1 MKCSDIIAKKIES
14 LTDFAFTGQGGS
26 VVHILDSLKRVSNVK
41 IIPSQNEQGASMA
54 ADAYTRATDKIG
66 VVIAT
71 SGPGI
76 LNALQ
81 GMACSYYDSV
91 PSLYISGAPVTSAL
105 KKNKNIRQVGFQEMD
120 IPSIVNSFCKYV
132 VRIMDPRDV
141 IYEIDKAIDIA
152 TSGRP
157 GPVVIDLPDDIQRMD
172 ISENDLKKF
181 NSIEKKE
188 DLKLDESKFSEFV
201 SLLENSKRPLFIF
214 GNGIKISKTEN
225 LCQQIVNK
233 FNIPYAPTWASYD
246 LFNSDDELNV
256 GSFGMY
262 ATRHGNFSVEN
273 SDLLI
278 ILGSRLNGT
287 LTGSKKQI
295 FSSNSKKI
303 QVDIDE
309 NELNLGD
316 GFHVDIKFN
325 SNVKIFL
332 EELLKNDIKLNNFND
347 WKKKINEW
355 KEKYPIILDEYKNQT
370 KNVNPYLFFDK
381 LSELTKEG
389 DIIIPDASANLVWT
403 YQAYKSKKNQKIF
416 TALNHSPM
424 GYSVP
429 AAIGPALT
437 TKKNVIA
444 IIGDG
449 SMQMNIQEIE
459 NIKAHNLNIKIFLIN
474 NFGYGMVKQ
483 TIDTWL
489 DGNYVGCDTSSGLS
503 LPDFSKVFNSYGIK
517 TLKINNHNEMHD
529 IIDTCLNLSG
539 PVMCEVIV
547 NEKQRIIPKTKA
559 GSPLHDMLPKLSD
572 EEIESNIIK

>member
-14 LTDFAFTGQGGS
+14 ITDFAFTGQGGS
-26 VVHILDSLKRVSNVK
+26 VVHILDSLKKANKVK

-54 ADAYTRATDKIG
+54 ADAYSRATDKVG

-120 IPSIVNSFCKYV
+120 IPGIVSSFCKYV
-132 VRIMDPRDV
+132 VRIMDPKDA

-152 TSGRP
+152 KSGRP

-172 ISENDLKKF
+172 VNESELKQYKPLVQEDNLLLDDNKF
-181 NSIEKKE
+181 NQF
-188 DLKLDESKFSEFV
+188 L
-201 SLLENSKRPLFIF
+201 SLLKNSKRPLFIF

-225 LCQQIVNK
+225 LCLSLVKK
-233 FNIPYAPTWASYD
+233 FNIPYAPTWASFD
-246 LFNSDDELNV
+246 LFASDDELNV

-273 SDLLI
+273 CDLLI

-287 LTGSKKQI
+287 LTGSKKNI
-295 FSSNSKKI
+295 FSSQSKKI
-303 QVDIDE
+303 HVDIDE

-316 GFHVDIKFN
+316 GFEVDIKFN
-325 SNVKIFL
+325 SDVKLFL
-332 EELLKNDIKLNNFND
+332 EKLSKIDVKLNNFED
-347 WKKKINEW
+347 WKKKINLW
-355 KEKYPIILDEYKNQT
+355 KEKYPIIEEDYKKQT

-381 LSELTKEG
+381 LSELTVEG

-416 TALNHSPM
+416 TSLNHSPM

-459 NIKAHNLNIKIFLIN
+459 NIKAYNLNVKIFIIN

-489 DGNYVGCDTSSGLS
+489 EGNYVGCDASSGLS

-529 IIDTCLNLSG
+529 IINNCLNLSG
-539 PVMCEVIV
+539 PVMCEVMV

-559 GSPLHDMLPKLSD
+559 GSPLYDMLPKLSD
-572 EEIESNIIK
+572 EEIKSNLI

>member
-14 LTDFAFTGQGGS
+14 ITDLAFTGQGGS
-26 VVHILDSLKRVSNVK
+26 VVHILDSLKRVSKVK

-54 ADAYTRATDKIG
+54 ADAYTRTTDKIG

-76 LNALQ
+76 LNTLQ

-105 KKNKNIRQVGFQEMD
+105 KKNENIRQVGFQEMD

-132 VRIMDPRDV
+132 VRIMDPKDV

-172 ISENDLKKF
+172 VNENDLKKY
-181 NSIEKKE
+181 NNVEKKE
-188 DLKLDESKFSEFV
+188 DLKLDETKFDEFI
-201 SLLENSKRPLFIF
+201 SLLEKSKRPLFIF

-233 FNIPYAPTWASYD
+233 FNIPYSPTWASFD
-246 LFNSDDELNV
+246 LFSSDDELNV

-316 GFHVDIKFN
+316 GFHIDIKFN
-325 SNVKIFL
+325 SSVKIFL
-332 EELLKNDIKLNNFND
+332 ERLIKNDLKLNNFD
-347 WKKKINEW
+347 EWKKINEW
-355 KEKYPIILDEYKNQT
+355 KKKYPIILDEYKNQT

-437 TKKNVIA
+437 TKNVIA

-459 NIKAHNLNIKIFLIN
+459 NIKAHDLNIKIFIIN

-517 TLKINNHNEMHD
+517 TLKINNHNEMHN

-547 NEKQRIIPKTKA
+547 DEKQRIIPKTKA

>member
-262 ATRHGNFSVEN
+262 ATRHGNFSVES

-325 SNVKIFL
+325 SDVKIFL
-332 EELLKNDIKLNNFND
+332 KRLLQNDVKLNNFD
-347 WKKKINEW
+347 KWKKKINEW

>member
-325 SNVKIFL
+325 SDVKIFL
-332 EELLKNDIKLNNFND
+332 KRLLQNDVKLNNFD
-347 WKKKINEW
+347 KWKKKINEW

-559 GSPLHDMLPKLSD
+559 GSPLYDMLPRLSD

>member
-278 ILGSRLNGT
+278 ILGSRPNGT

-325 SNVKIFL
+325 SDVKIFL
-332 EELLKNDIKLNNFND
+332 KRLLQNDVKLNNFD
-347 WKKKINEW
+347 KWKKKINEW

>member
-325 SNVKIFL
+325 SDVKIFL
-332 EELLKNDIKLNNFND
+332 KRLLQNDVKLNNFD
-347 WKKKINEW
+347 KWKKKINEW

-403 YQAYKSKKNQKIF
+403 YQAYRSKKNQKIF

>member
-1 MKCSDIIAKKIES
+1 MKCSDLIAKKIETIS
-14 LTDFAFTGQGGS
+14 DFAFTGQGGS
-26 VVHILDSLKRVSNVK
+26 VVHILDSLKRVTKVK

-54 ADAYTRATDKIG
+54 ADAYTRATDKMG

-76 LNALQ
+76 LNTLQ
-81 GMACSYYDSV
+81 GMACSYYDSI

-120 IPSIVNSFCKYV
+120 IPGIVNSFCKYV
-132 VRIMDPRDV
+132 IRVMDPKDA
-141 IYEIDKAIDIA
+141 IYEIDKAVDIA
-152 TSGRP
+152 KSGRP

-172 ISENDLKKF
+172 VNENDLKKY
-181 NSIEKKE
+181 NPIIEKE
-188 DLKLDESKFSEFV
+188 NSSLDDSKFKKFI
-201 SLLENSKRPLFIF
+201 SLLKKSKRPLFIF
-214 GNGIKISKTEN
+214 GNGIKISKVEN
-225 LCQQIVNK
+225 LCHEIVNK
-233 FNIPYAPTWASYD
+233 LNIPYAPTWASFD
-246 LFNSDDELNV
+246 LFASDDKLNV

-325 SNVKIFL
+325 SDVKIFL
-332 EELLKNDIKLNNFND
+332 KRLLENDVKLNSFEE

-424 GYSVP
+424 GYSVA

-459 NIKAHNLNIKIFLIN
+459 NIKAHNLNIKIFIIN

-559 GSPLHDMLPKLSD
+559 GSPLYDMLPRLSD

>member
-262 ATRHGNFSVEN
+262 ATRHGNFSVES

-437 TKKNVIA
+437 TKKKRNC
-444 IIGDG
+444 
-449 SMQMNIQEIE
+449 
-459 NIKAHNLNIKIFLIN
+459 
-474 NFGYGMVKQ
+474 
-483 TIDTWL
+483 
-489 DGNYVGCDTSSGLS
+489 NYW
-503 LPDFSKVFNSYGIK
+503 
-517 TLKINNHNEMHD
+517 
-529 IIDTCLNLSG
+529 
-539 PVMCEVIV
+539 
-547 NEKQRIIPKTKA
+547 
-559 GSPLHDMLPKLSD
+559 
-572 EEIESNIIK
+572 

>member
-54 ADAYTRATDKIG
+54 ADAYTRATDIIG

>member
-262 ATRHGNFSVEN
+262 ATRHGNFSVES

>member
-14 LTDFAFTGQGGS
+14 ISDFAFTGQGGS
-26 VVHILDSLKRVSNVK
+26 VVHLLDSLKKVSKVK

-54 ADAYTRATDKIG
+54 ADAYTRATEKIG

-76 LNALQ
+76 LNTLQ
-81 GMACSYYDSV
+81 GMACSYYDSI

-105 KKNKNIRQVGFQEMD
+105 KKNKKIRQVGFQEMD
-120 IPSIVNSFCKYV
+120 IPDIVKSFCKYV
-132 VRIMDPRDV
+132 VRIIDPKDI
-141 IYEIDKAIDIA
+141 IYEIDKALDIA
-152 TSGRP
+152 KSGRP

-172 ISENDLKKF
+172 INENELKKYDF
-181 NSIEKKE
+181 KIKE
-188 DLKLDESKFSEFV
+188 ESLKLDESKFDEFL
-201 SLLENSKRPLFIF
+201 SLLKKSKRPLFIF

-225 LCQQIVNK
+225 LCEEIVNK
-233 FNIPYAPTWASYD
+233 FNIPYSPTWASFD
-246 LFNSDDELNV
+246 LFNSDDKLNV

-262 ATRHGNFSVEN
+262 ASRHGNFSVQN
-273 SDLLI
+273 CDLLI

-287 LTGSKKQI
+287 LTGSKKNL

-303 QVDIDE
+303 HVDIDKY
-309 NELNLGD
+309 ELDLGD
-316 GFHVDIKFN
+316 GFEVDVKFN
-325 SNVKIFL
+325 SDVKIFL
-332 EELLKNDIKLNNFND
+332 KKLLNTNIELNNFEN
-347 WKKKINEW
+347 WVNQTNSL
-355 KEKYPIILDEYKNQT
+355 KEKYPIVKEEYKNQT
-370 KNVNPYLFFDK
+370 KNVNPYLFFEK
-381 LSELTKEG
+381 LSELTKKG

-424 GYSVP
+424 GYSVA

-437 TKKNVIA
+437 TKNNVIA

-459 NIKAHNLNIKIFLIN
+459 NIKAHNLNVKIFVIN

-489 DGNYVGCDTSSGLS
+489 DGNYVGCDPSSGLS
-503 LPDFSKVFNSYGIK
+503 LPDFSKVFESYGIK
-517 TLKINNHNEMHD
+517 TLKIHNHNEMHEV
-529 IIDTCLNLSG
+529 IGNCLNSSG
-539 PVMCEVIV
+539 PTMCEVFLD
-547 NEKQRIIPKTKA
+547 EKQRIIPKTKA
-559 GSPLHDMLPKLSD
+559 GSLLYDMLPKISD
-572 EEIESNIIK
+572 EEIETNLIK

>member
-325 SNVKIFL
+325 SDVKIFL
-332 EELLKNDIKLNNFND
+332 KRLLQNDVKLNNFD
-347 WKKKINEW
+347 KWKKKINEW

-547 NEKQRIIPKTKA
+547 NEKKRIIPKTKA